1 MVTYETDN
9 ELMHHGVLG
18 MKWGVRKAVAKNSKA
33 GTVNVKG
40 PTNIINKHA
49 GAYDRYRVKQ
59 EKRKQRASGDSA
71 NLKYMT
77 DKERIRY
84 SKGRVK
90 TMGSKAQAIRS
101 ESTNFAGRTA
111 KTAGIGLAATLTAS
125 LGTACT
131 VASVAKGAVAMNFL
145 LGSLVG
151 GVPLATISIGAL
163 SAATIARGTRYVKN
177 VNAIKNVQHK

>member
-18 MKWGVRKAVAKNSKA
+18 MKWGVRKAIAKNSKVGA
-33 GTVNVKG
+33 SNAKEATNV
-40 PTNIINKHA
+40 INKHT

-90 TMGSKAQAIRS
+90 TMGSKAQA
-101 ESTNFAGRTA
+101 
-111 KTAGIGLAATLTAS
+111 
-125 LGTACT
+125 
-131 VASVAKGAVAMNFL
+131 V
-145 LGSLVG
+145 
-151 GVPLATISIGAL
+151 
-163 SAATIARGTRYVKN
+163 
-177 VNAIKNVQHK
+177 